1 MTDVSADR
9 AREELSD
16 WLAGKVAA
24 LLGNPAE
31 TVDRAAPMGEYGL
44 DSIAGLT
51 LATAIEDRLG
61 IEVDPAVV
69 WDHPS
74 VDQLA
79 AFFTGPQVGTS

>member
-1 MTDVSADR
+1 MTEVHADR
-9 AREELSD
+9 AREELGD
-16 WLAGKVAA
+16 WLAGEVAA
-24 LLGNPAE
+24 LLGDPNG
-31 TVDRAAPMGEYGL
+31 TVDRSAPMGEYGL

-74 VDQLA
+74 VDALA
-79 AFFTGPQVGTS
+79 AYFTGTQAP